1 VNTEAALLSTVAV
14 AGGTAIGVGSP
25 DGVRVLDPD
34 VLDAADV
41 DQLIRRWAGDW
52 PGLRDRLGD
61 LAGGERARRVAGE
74 AKQLAPI
81 RRPGKIVLVGANYVS
96 HCEEVNLPIPEQ
108 PFMLAKFPSSIS
120 GPTDDIVWS
129 SKVAQWVDYEAE
141 VGVVIGASC
150 RDVGVDEAHRSII
163 GYVAVNDVSAR
174 DIQQAESQW
183 VRAKSLDTFCP
194 LGPALFVPFD
204 RDPTP
209 EFHLSCSVNG
219 EVRQSDVAGSM
230 IFSVPRLIEELSALM
245 TLEPGDL
252 VTTGTPAGVAAFR
265 TPPPWLR
272 PGDEIVLEIE
282 GIGRLANSVV
292 SRPPG

>member
-219 EVRQSDVAGSM
+219 EVRQSDSTANMV
-230 IFSVPRLIEELSALM
+230 FSFADLVSYLSKTF
-245 TLEPGDL
+245 TLDPGDL
-252 VTTGTPAGVAAFR
+252 ILSGTPAGTAVGQEN
-265 TPPPWLR
+265 PVYLDD
-272 PGDEIVLEIE
+272 GDLVEVEVT
-282 GIGRLANSVV
+282 GIGVLRNRCRRLS
-292 SRPPG
+292 